1 MGCLSRRLARLTAV
15 LAVSVCAVGLLCA
28 SAFAVASRPG
38 WEVTSTAYPTHLRP
52 GSEGHLEINVFN
64 VGAAHSSGPVTVTD
78 TLPPGVTAISAGY
91 FEHNIEEEVFPLWD
105 CSGTSVVTCT
115 SDPVNLPSIPF
126 HHTSGDGPLVAEGPR
141 VQLGIVVQVAPGVE
155 GTLANE
161 VSVSGGG
168 ASAPASVSEPIVFSS
183 TSVSSFGFSG
193 WDGWFSSPDG
203 TTDTQAGSH
212 PYAASFGFE
221 LNTAPGNQV
230 DEPSNQNFAHGAGG
244 TVRRVN
250 VSLPAGLV
258 GNPTAVPQCSRQLLN
273 GSEAYC
279 PVSTMI
285 GLASVDLAGFLTE
298 SAGGLLPLVTRFAVY
313 NMVPPPGMPAEFG
326 LDAFGIPVLLDA
338 GVRSGSDYGVTEHI
352 NNFPQDRRIVTG
364 TVMLWGEPADPRH
377 DFERWDE
384 LARPEGY
391 CNAGCSISAV
401 RKPFLTLPTSCGAPL
416 GYSIAGSPWTTLEE
430 ASTEFF
436 EHDGTHSPVGLTGCE
451 HLSFN
456 PTIAVAP
463 ETSATDTP
471 TGLTVDVGVPQ
482 DGLVSPE
489 GLATADLKDA
499 KVVLPQ
505 GMVVNPAR
513 ANGLSACQT
522 AESGLGTE
530 GPASCPASSR
540 IGSVR
545 ITTPLLSEKI
555 EGGVYVLQS
564 NPPDLKLLVAGSGA
578 GVNVKVA
585 ANVHMDESTGQ
596 LTTTFTELPQVPVS
610 DIKLS
615 LDGGSRG
622 ALLTPRACG
631 TFTTTADFTP
641 WSTPATP
648 DALLNPAFAVD
659 SGVGGGACPGGE
671 PFSPAMTAGTANN
684 QAGGFSAFSTT
695 LSRQDDEQDL
705 GAISVTTPPGL
716 LAVLKSAERCPEPQA
731 SQGACGPN
739 SLIGHTTVAVG
750 AGPDPLW
757 VQGGEVFLT
766 GPYKGAPFGLSIVV
780 HAIAGPF
787 NLGNVVVRAAISVD
801 PHTAQPTIASDPLP
815 RVLDGVPVQ
824 IEKVNV
830 TIDRAGFM
838 FNPTSCDPLA
848 VTGTLTSAQ
857 GASAPVSSRF
867 QAANCAGLGF
877 HPSFTAS
884 TKAATSK
891 KNGASLDVKVGYPA
905 GSQANIRSTAVVLP
919 KQLPARLTTI
929 QQACPEA
936 VFAANPASCPA
947 GSNIGTATA
956 STPVLANSLSGPAYL
971 VSHGGAAFPNV
982 TLVLQGE
989 GVTLVLVGSVNIK
1002 HGITSSTFAS
1012 IPDAPIS
1019 SFELNLPEGPHSGL
1033 AAVLPAKAK
1042 GNLCGTNLTMPT
1054 TITAQNG
1061 AQIKQ
1066 NTKIQVTGCPKSKHT
1081 KKKAKGKKHRNHKGG
1096 RKG

>member
-1 MGCLSRRLARLTAV
+1 MGCVSRRLARLAAV
-15 LAVSVCAVGLLCA
+15 FAVSVCAVGLLCVP
-28 SAFAVASRPG
+28 AFAVAGTPG
-38 WEVTSTAYPTHLRP
+38 WEVTSTAFPTHLRP
-52 GSEGHLEINVFN
+52 GGEGHLEIDVFN
-64 VGAAHSSGPVTVTD
+64 VGAAHSAGPVTVTD
-78 TLPPGVTAISAGY
+78 TLPPGVTATSAGY
-91 FEHNIEEEVFPLWD
+91 TEFNIEGEPFALWD
-105 CSGTSVVTCT
+105 CSGASVVTCT
-115 SDPVNLPSIPF
+115 SDPVNLPSIPA
-126 HHTSGDGPLVAEGPR
+126 HLTANGSSGLLLEGPR
-141 VQLGIVVQVAPGVE
+141 VQLGIAVQVAPGVE

-168 ASAPASVSEPIVFSS
+168 ALAPASVSEPIVFSS

-193 WDGWFSSPDG
+193 WDGWFSNPDG
-203 TTDTQAGSH
+203 TAATQAGSH
-212 PYAASFGFE
+212 PYEASFGFQ
-221 LNTAPGNQV
+221 LNTAAK
-230 DEPSNQNFAHGAGG
+230 EPSNQNTVHTAGG
-244 TVRRVN
+244 HVRHVD
-250 VSLPAGLV
+250 VSLPPGLV

-273 GSEAYC
+273 GGEPSC

-285 GLASVDLAGFLTE
+285 GVASADAAGSVTE
-298 SAGGLLPLVTRFAVY
+298 IAGELLPISLHFPVY

-326 LDAFGIPVLLDA
+326 IDVLGIPVLLDA
-338 GVRSGSDYGVTEHI
+338 GVRSGSDYGITEHI
-352 NNFPQDRRIVTG
+352 NNFPPNRPVMTGQVT
-364 TVMLWGEPADPRH
+364 LWGEPADPRH
-377 DFERWDE
+377 DFERYAQPAGSE
-384 LARPEGY
+384 SY
-391 CNAGCSISAV
+391 CNGGCSISAV

-416 GYSIAGSPWTTLEE
+416 GYSIAGGPWETLEE
-430 ASTEFF
+430 AEAEFF
-436 EHDGTHSPVGLTGCE
+436 GHDGSHAPVGLTGCE

-456 PTIAVAP
+456 PTVAVAP
-463 ETSATDTP
+463 ETSAADTP

-482 DGLVSPE
+482 DGLASPE
-489 GLATADLKDA
+489 GLASADLKDA
-499 KVVLPQ
+499 RVVLPR
-505 GMVVNPAR
+505 GVVVNPGR

-530 GPASCPASSR
+530 GPAACPASSR

-564 NPPDLKLLVAGSGA
+564 NPPDLKLLVAGSGD
-578 GVNVKVA
+578 GVNVKVV

-648 DALLNPAFAVD
+648 DALLNSGFAV
-659 SGVGGGACPGGE
+659 SSSVGGGACPGGE
-671 PFSPAMTAGTANN
+671 PFSPAMTAGSVDNR
-684 QAGGFSAFSTT
+684 AGAFSVFSVTF
-695 LSRQDDEQDL
+695 SRQDDEQDL

-716 LAVLKSAERCPEPQA
+716 LALLKSAERCPEPMA
-731 SQGACGPN
+731 SQGACGAN
-739 SLIGHTTVAVG
+739 NLIGHTSVAVG
-750 AGPDPLW
+750 AGPAPLW

-766 GPYKGAPFGLSIVV
+766 GPYKGAPFGLSVVV

-787 NLGNVVVRAAISVD
+787 DLGNVVVRAAINVD
-801 PHTAQPTIASDPLP
+801 PRTAQPTIVSDPLP

-848 VTGTLTSAQ
+848 VTGTVTSTQ
-857 GASAPVSSRF
+857 GATAGVSSRF
-867 QAANCAGLGF
+867 QAADCASLGF

-884 TKAATSK
+884 TRAATSK
-891 KNGASLDVKVGYPA
+891 KNGASLDVKVAYPA
-905 GSQANIRSTAVVLP
+905 GGQANIRSTAVVLP

-971 VSHGGAAFPNV
+971 VSHGGAAFPDV

-1033 AAVLPAKAK
+1033 AAVVPAKAK
-1042 GNLCGTNLTMPT
+1042 GSLCGTSLSMPT
-1054 TITAQNG
+1054 TITGQNG

-1066 NTKIQVTGCPKSKHT
+1066 NTRIVVTGCPKAKP
-1081 KKKAKGKKHRNHKGG
+1081 KKKAKKHRKGK
-1096 RKG
+1096 RK

>member
-1 MGCLSRRLARLTAV
+1 MGCLSRRLARLAVV
-15 LAVSVCAVGLLCA
+15 LAVSVCALGLLCA

-38 WEVTSTAYPTHLRP
+38 WEVTSTAFPTHLKP
-52 GSEGHLEINVFN
+52 GGEGHLEIDVFN
-64 VGAAHSSGPVTVTD
+64 VGAAHSAGPVTVTD
-78 TLPPGVTAISAGY
+78 TLPPGVTATAAGY
-91 FEHNIEEEVFPLWD
+91 TEFNIEGEPLALWD

-115 SDPVNLPSIPF
+115 SDPGNLPSIPT
-126 HHTSGDGPLVAEGPR
+126 HLVENGSFAFRLEGPR
-141 VQLGIVVQVAPGVE
+141 VQLGIAVQVAPGVE

-168 ASAPASVSEPIVFSS
+168 ALAPASVAEPIVFSA
-183 TSVSSFGFSG
+183 TPVSSFGFSG
-193 WDGWFSSPDG
+193 WDGWFSGPDG
-203 TTDTQAGSH
+203 VADTQAGSH
-212 PYAASFGFE
+212 PYEASFGFD
-221 LNTAPGNQV
+221 LNAAAR
-230 DEPSNQNFAHGAGG
+230 EPSNQGVVHNAGG
-244 TVRRVN
+244 NVRHVD
-250 VSLPAGLV
+250 VSLPPGLV
-258 GNPTAVPQCSRQLLN
+258 GDPTAVPQCSRQLLN
-273 GSEAYC
+273 GSEPSC

-285 GLASVDLAGFLTE
+285 GVASADIAGSVTE
-298 SAGGLLPLVTRFAVY
+298 TAGELLPISLHLPVY
-313 NMVPPPGMPAEFG
+313 NMVPPPGVPAEFG
-326 LDAFGIPVLLDA
+326 IDVLGIPVLLDA
-338 GVRSGSDYGVTEHI
+338 GVRSGSDYGITEHI
-352 NNFPQDRRIVTG
+352 NNLPQDRPIMTGRVT
-364 TVMLWGEPADPRH
+364 LWGEPADSRH
-377 DFERWDE
+377 DFERY
-384 LARPEGY
+384 ASPEGPESY
-391 CNAGCSISAV
+391 CNGGCSISAA
-401 RKPFLTLPTSCGAPL
+401 RRPFLTLPTSCGAPL
-416 GYSIAGSPWTTLEE
+416 AYSITGGPWKTLEE
-430 ASTEFF
+430 SGAEFL
-436 EHDGTHSPVGLTGCE
+436 EHDGTHTPVGLTGCE

-456 PTIAVAP
+456 PTVSVAP
-463 ETSATDTP
+463 ETSAADTP

-489 GLATADLKDA
+489 GLASADLKDA

-505 GMVVNPAR
+505 GMVVNPGR
-513 ANGLSACQT
+513 ANGLSACQM

-530 GPASCPASSR
+530 GPASCPGSSR
-540 IGSVR
+540 VGSVR
-545 ITTPLLSEKI
+545 ITTPLLGERI

-564 NPPDLKLLVAGSGA
+564 NPPDLKLLIAGSGD

-585 ANVHMDESTGQ
+585 ANVHMDETTGQ

-622 ALLTPRACG
+622 ALLTPRSCG

-648 DALLNPAFAVD
+648 DALLSPGFAVD

-671 PFSPAMTAGTANN
+671 PFSPAMTAGSVNN
-684 QAGGFSAFSTT
+684 QAGAFSAFSTT
-695 LSRQDDEQDL
+695 FSRQDNEQDL

-716 LAVLKSAERCPEPQA
+716 LAVLKSAERCPEPTA
-731 SQGACGPN
+731 SQGACGAG

-766 GPYKGAPFGLSIVV
+766 GPYKGAPFGLSVVV

-801 PHTAQPTIASDPLP
+801 PHTAQPTISSDPLP

-824 IEKVNV
+824 IKTVNV
-830 TIDRAGFM
+830 TIDRPGFM

-848 VTGTLTSAQ
+848 VTGTLTSTQ
-857 GASAPVSSRF
+857 GATAGVSSRF
-867 QAANCAGLGF
+867 QAADCASLGF

-891 KNGASLDVKVGYPA
+891 KNGASLTVKVAYPA

-936 VFAANPASCPA
+936 TFAANPASCPA

-956 STPVLANSLSGPAYL
+956 STPVLAGALSGPAYL
-971 VSHGGAAFPNV
+971 VSHGGAAFPDV

-989 GVTLVLVGSVNIK
+989 GVTLVLVGSVDIK

-1012 IPDAPIS
+1012 LPDAPIS

-1033 AAVLPAKAK
+1033 TAVLPAKAK
-1042 GNLCGTNLTMPT
+1042 GSLCGTSLTMPT
-1054 TITAQNG
+1054 TITGQDG
-1061 AQIKQ
+1061 ARITQ
-1066 NTKIQVTGCPKSKHT
+1066 NTSIAVTGCPKA
-1081 KKKAKGKKHRNHKGG
+1081 KKKAKKHKKGGKK
-1096 RKG
+1096 